1 MNNVIKN
8 IATKTFES
16 MKTDNVKPEIL
27 IDNYVLEL
35 SRKIIFECSDVLRE
49 KAKNET
55 DQVSKAM
62 LKVSAVDILD
72 HFGL

>member
-35 SRKIIFECSDVLRE
+35 SKKLIFECSDVLRE
-49 KAKNET
+49 KAKTET
-55 DQVSKAM
+55 DPVSKAM